1 MKAKQEIFDLL
12 SLLKVFD
19 ANYVS
24 DEDCLKLHGLDV
36 NHTEDVITAVK
47 ALLLPELNTYSQ
59 VAQQRLITLIHATIL
74 DSSEDFIALF
84 DRIELV
90 FDNEIIDKRAFM
102 FAFMFAL
109 LAGIECV

>member
-12 SLLKVFD
+12 SLIKVFD

-59 VAQQRLITLIHATIL
+59 VAQQRLITLLHATIL
-74 DSSEDFIALF
+74 DPSEDLITLF
-84 DRIELV
+84 DGIELA
-90 FDNEIIDKRAFM
+90 FDDEIIDKRTFIS
-102 FAFMFAL
+102 AL
-109 LAGIECV
+109 LAGIEYAS